1 MSSRDTRTRQAK
13 QMLRGYM
20 NEVNSITENAS
31 VDDETGRWG
40 LDPWI
45 RIVHELVDLQLR
57 TTAAVIQGALAGPWW
72 LQQTSEELDSETVD
86 VSPSAPFPRIVSASA
101 FVRVGQQKTKIPPA
115 SLDLEPDV
123 LPAGATQIQIRLK
136 DYRYIGANYKGKI
149 MLKNAN
155 DPRAKSQTV
164 EVTVGL

>member
-115 SLDLEPDV
+115 SLD
-123 LPAGATQIQIRLK
+123 
-136 DYRYIGANYKGKI
+136 
-149 MLKNAN
+149 
-155 DPRAKSQTV
+155 
-164 EVTVGL
+164 

>member
-1 MSSRDTRTRQAK
+1 MSSRTTRTRQAK

-20 NEVNSITENAS
+20 NEVNTITENAS
-31 VDDETGRWG
+31 VDDQTGRWG

-72 LQQTSEELDSETVD
+72 LQQTSEELDPEIVD
-86 VSPSAPFPRIVSASA
+86 VESAPYPRIVTASA
-101 FVRVGQQKTKIPPA
+101 FSRVGQPQTKIPPA

-136 DYRYIGANYKGKI
+136 DYRYVGANYKGTI

-155 DPRAKSQTV
+155 DPSAKPDPV
-164 EVTVGL
+164 DVTVGL

>member
-1 MSSRDTRTRQAK
+1 MRTRQAK

-20 NEVNSITENAS
+20 NEVNTITENAS

-45 RIVHELVDLQLR
+45 RIIHELVDLQLR
-57 TTAAVIQGALAGPWW
+57 TTASIIQGALAGPSW
-72 LQQTSEELDSETVD
+72 LQQTSEELDAETVD
-86 VSPSAPFPRIVSASA
+86 VSPSAPYPRIVSASA
-101 FVRVGQQKTKIPPA
+101 FVRVGQPTTKIPPA

-136 DYRYIGANYKGKI
+136 DYRYVGANYKGKI
-149 MLKNAN
+149 TLKNAN
-155 DPRAKSQTV
+155 DPSATPQTV
-164 EVTVGL
+164 EITVGL

>member
-1 MSSRDTRTRQAK
+1 MSSRNMRTRQAK
-13 QMLRGYM
+13 QMMRGYM
-20 NEVNSITENAS
+20 NEVNTITENAS

-45 RIVHELVDLQLR
+45 RIIHELVDLQLR
-57 TTAAVIQGALAGPWW
+57 TTASIIQGALAGPWW
-72 LQQTSEELDSETVD
+72 LQQTSEELDPEIVD
-86 VSPSAPFPRIVSASA
+86 VESAPYPRIVSASA
-101 FVRVGQQKTKIPPA
+101 FSRVGQPTTKIPPA

-136 DYRYIGANYKGKI
+136 DYRYVGAHYKGEI

-155 DPRAKSQTV
+155 DPRAKPETV
-164 EVTVGL
+164 EITVGL

>member
-1 MSSRDTRTRQAK
+1 M
-13 QMLRGYM
+13 MRGYM
-20 NEVNSITENAS
+20 NEVNTITQAAS

-72 LQQTSEELDSETVD
+72 LQQTSEELDPEIVD
-86 VSPSAPFPRIVSASA
+86 VESAPYPRIVSASA
-101 FVRVGQQKTKIPPA
+101 FSRVGQPKTKIPPA

-149 MLKNAN
+149 MLKNPN
-155 DPRAKSQTV
+155 DPSGKPQPV